1 MKTKVIVFLLIFLAA
16 TTLFAADELF
26 LIHNGFGTGQDYIKM
41 SESQKRAYA
50 MGSINGMIIAPL
62 LGAPKDKMGW
72 LESYVENM
80 TDEQVTAILSKYL
93 QDNPGRWHDGL
104 NVLMYSAVK
113 EAYDKSRSG
122 GKK

>member
-1 MKTKVIVFLLIFLAA
+1 MRTKIIVFSLIFLAA
-16 TTLFAADELF
+16 ATLSAADESVW
-26 LIHNGFGTGQDYIKM
+26 IHNGFGTGQDYIKM

-50 MGSINGMIIAPL
+50 MGAINGMIIAPL

-72 LESYVENM
+72 LEFYVENM
-80 TDEQVTAILSKYL
+80 TDEQVAAILSKYL

-104 NVLMYSAVK
+104 HSLMYSAVK

>member
-1 MKTKVIVFLLIFLAA
+1 MKTKFIVFFLIFLAA
-16 TTLFAADELF
+16 ATLYAVDKPILV
-26 LIHNGFGTGQDYIKM
+26 HNGFGTGQDYIKM

-80 TDEQVTAILSKYL
+80 TDEQVAAILSKYL

-113 EAYDKSRSG
+113 EAYDKSRSEH
-122 GKK
+122 KK